1 MLPRSPVGT
10 SPASR
15 TRSAP
20 APRPTMLLVASG
32 KGGVGTSMIAALAAL
47 AASARG
53 ERVLLVDASETG
65 GGLHHLFGVRP
76 STGIWSL
83 TNTRTPVDD
92 ALISITDR
100 LTLIASGTNG
110 GGPAPATD
118 VERRT
123 ALARLARIYARFQL
137 VIFDGGSRLDTVTAI
152 TELVD
157 PALLL
162 VTSADRLA
170 LAANYALVKTVHTRR
185 PDALVSV
192 ISNRHA
198 DAVAAD
204 ACEFLIGACSHFLG
218 RTLDVAGSV
227 PDDPAL
233 LAAVASGVTVR
244 DAANGSAAAESVR
257 ALVTRFIPSWPT
269 ERHDSLSPVSVAA
282 VPSFRRWS

>member
-1 MLPRSPVGT
+1 MLPRPPVGT
-10 SPASR
+10 SPAPR
-15 TRSAP
+15 ARSTP
-20 APRPTMLLVASG
+20 ASRPTMLLVASG
-32 KGGVGTSMIAALAAL
+32 KGGVGTSIVAALAAL

-53 ERVLLVDASETG
+53 ERVLLVDASESG
-65 GGLHHLFGVRP
+65 GGLHHLFGMRP

-100 LTLIASGTNG
+100 LTLVASGTNC
-110 GGPAPATD
+110 GGPTPATD
-118 VERRT
+118 VDRRT
-123 ALARLARIYARFQL
+123 ALARLGRIYARFQL

-192 ISNRHA
+192 ISNRDDRA
-198 DAVAAD
+198 AAAD
-204 ACEFLIGACSHFLG
+204 ACEFLVGACSHFLG
-218 RTLDVAGSV
+218 RTLDVAGTV
-227 PDDPAL
+227 PDDPSL
-233 LAAVASGVTVR
+233 LAAVTSGVSVR
-244 DAANGSAAAESVR
+244 DAANGSAAAAAVG

-269 ERHDSLSPVSVAA
+269 ERRDALSPVSVAA
-282 VPSFRRWS
+282 LSSFRRWS